1 MNNKLLPHYVVA
13 FDINSNDQPLILNS
27 IQFAFK
33 QLKWSIDS
41 FTENKIEGHTS
52 LSLSSWGESIVI
64 HITETKVTL
73 ESKCIGTQLF
83 DWGKNKKNIESLLQQ
98 IKLHEQ
104 RTFTTYEVAATDT
117 QPSNFDAVNKV
128 RSSFK
133 DYLQIFIPT
142 KDYFFTPI
150 VIFLNIIVF
159 LLMAIDGTSII
170 APAAEDLIQWG
181 ANERS
186 LTLNGELWRLF
197 SCIFVHI
204 GIIHLIMNLYALI
217 FIGSLLE
224 PIIGK
229 YRFIIGYMISGFVA
243 STASLW
249 WNTFALSAGASGA
262 IFGLFG
268 IFLALLTTNYLDK
281 AIRKSMLTYILIY
294 IGLNLI
300 TGMKEGID
308 AAAHLGGL
316 ISGFAIGY
324 AFYYGLINKESK
336 ELNYWILGVVSF
348 LGISGSYLTLEKIPN
363 PIKNYR
369 SNDGRKL
376 NYFDVYDVKMK
387 DFEGNEMLALEIKN
401 KSDYNREEILHYI
414 DNHTLYY
421 WKKNLKIVNEIE
433 KFSLPEEVLK
443 KNEILKKYVLLR
455 IQQTQLI
462 KQKIETKSDKFNKK
476 LIETNQEIE
485 NIIDVLVNL

>member
-1 MNNKLLPHYVVA
+1 
-13 FDINSNDQPLILNS
+13 
-27 IQFAFK
+27 
-33 QLKWSIDS
+33 
-41 FTENKIEGHTS
+41 
-52 LSLSSWGESIVI
+52 
-64 HITETKVTL
+64 
-73 ESKCIGTQLF
+73 
-83 DWGKNKKNIESLLQQ
+83 
-98 IKLHEQ
+98 
-104 RTFTTYEVAATDT
+104 
-117 QPSNFDAVNKV
+117 
-128 RSSFK
+128 
-133 DYLQIFIPT
+133 
-142 KDYFFTPI
+142 
-150 VIFLNIIVF
+150 
-159 LLMAIDGTSII
+159 
-170 APAAEDLIQWG
+170 
-181 ANERS
+181 
-186 LTLNGELWRLF
+186 
-197 SCIFVHI
+197 
-204 GIIHLIMNLYALI
+204 
-217 FIGSLLE
+217 
-224 PIIGK
+224 
-229 YRFIIGYMISGFVA
+229 
-243 STASLW
+243 
-249 WNTFALSAGASGA
+249 
-262 IFGLFG
+262 
-268 IFLALLTTNYLDK
+268 
-281 AIRKSMLTYILIY
+281 MLTYILIY